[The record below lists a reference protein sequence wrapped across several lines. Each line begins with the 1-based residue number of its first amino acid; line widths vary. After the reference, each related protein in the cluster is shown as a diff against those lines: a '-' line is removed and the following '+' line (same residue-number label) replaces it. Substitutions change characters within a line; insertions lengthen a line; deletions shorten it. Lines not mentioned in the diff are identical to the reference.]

1 MGQTLG
7 ERTDKAAQARLA
19 TARATPYPRRRPSVA
34 PFERSMMPARGEQP
48 MSRHLESAPT
58 LATVAEAAGVSRQ
71 TVSNALNSPELL
83 RPDTLARVQEAIE
96 ALGYSPNRA
105 ARSLRTRSS
114 HLIGL
119 RVDPAVEDSAN
130 ALMDRFVH
138 SLVES
143 TKVAGYHVLL
153 FTAPDGT
160 DSTGGTEGTGGT
172 GGTGGTDNADG
183 TDAADTIEGYDE
195 L

>member
-7 ERTDKAAQARLA
+7 ERTDNAAQARPAPRSGGRSPLA
-19 TARATPYPRRRPSVA
+19 GGRSVA
-34 PFERSMMPARGEQP
+34 PFERSTTPARGEQP

-105 ARSLRTRSS
+105 ARSLRTRTS

-143 TKVAGYHVLL
+143 TMVAGYHVLL
-153 FTAPDGT
+153 FTAAADRTDGNGAT
-160 DSTGGTEGTGGT
+160 DGN
-172 GGTGGTDNADG
+172 GGTDGA
-183 TDAADTIEGYDE
+183 DAADTIEGYD
-195 L
+195 